1 MEDNF
6 YRLKS
11 SRSARVEGH
20 VGKIN
25 GFLIFAVFFTVVSL
39 SLIIYNVAV
48 QTNLDLEAYLVI
60 AMFVVGCS
68 AFLGFGIH
76 EQIKS
81 NKANAAE
88 RKLLKNCIC
97 TDGIINK
104 CSCKEYVRTHSRRTD
119 SYYYK
124 VSVQYSFYDD
134 KNRLKRRTFT
144 NTYDYDP
151 EFYEGQWLMVAFNDT
166 DSAILG
172 SFSFI
177 KEDMEKFLKNE
188 AERSADD
195 FDNLDGELLEVD
207 PSKKIVSAEF
217 EYAWFWAA
225 VGLFVFLLAYT
236 VPISICATPEL
247 VTGKIIPDIFIIFIL
262 YLLPVFLTAVI
273 VGFIVQ
279 YVKKRRYFKKILNNN
294 PNFTWGKIFASEK
307 TYTSNARK
315 KVFYCYIDNGGNRY
329 TKRFFGAA
337 VRKAVHGRP
346 TDVAVMYDK
355 DGNSIP
361 LYNYKFVGED

>member
-25 GFLIFAVFFTVVSL
+25 GFLIFAVFFAAGSL
-39 SLIIYNVAV
+39 SLIIYNLVI
-48 QTNLDLEAYLVI
+48 QSGYGLEAYLVV

-68 AFLGFGIH
+68 IFLGFGIH

-134 KNRLKRRTFT
+134 NNRLKRRSFD
-144 NTYDYDP
+144 NTYSYDP

-177 KEDMEKFLKNE
+177 RSEERRVGKECRL
-188 AERSADD
+188 
-195 FDNLDGELLEVD
+195 
-207 PSKKIVSAEF
+207 
-217 EYAWFWAA
+217 
-225 VGLFVFLLAYT
+225 
-236 VPISICATPEL
+236 
-247 VTGKIIPDIFIIFIL
+247 
-262 YLLPVFLTAVI
+262 
-273 VGFIVQ
+273 
-279 YVKKRRYFKKILNNN
+279 
-294 PNFTWGKIFASEK
+294 
-307 TYTSNARK
+307 
-315 KVFYCYIDNGGNRY
+315 
-329 TKRFFGAA
+329 
-337 VRKAVHGRP
+337 
-346 TDVAVMYDK
+346 
-355 DGNSIP
+355 
-361 LYNYKFVGED
+361 

>member
-1 MEDNF
+1 M
-6 YRLKS
+6 
-11 SRSARVEGH
+11 EGH

-60 AMFVVGCS
+60 AMFVIGCS
-68 AFLGFGIH
+68 IFLGFGIH

-88 RKLLKNCIC
+88 RKLLKNCLC

-104 CSCKEYVRTHSRRTD
+104 CSCKECAKIHSRRTD

-144 NTYDYDP
+144 NTYSYDP

-262 YLLPVFLTAVI
+262 YLLPVFFNCGNS
-273 VGFIVQ
+273 GFYRTV
-279 YVKKRRYFKKILNNN
+279 
-294 PNFTWGKIFASEK
+294 
-307 TYTSNARK
+307 RK
-315 KVFYCYIDNGGNRY
+315 KTQVFQ
-329 TKRFFGAA
+329 
-337 VRKAVHGRP
+337 
-346 TDVAVMYDK
+346 K
-355 DGNSIP
+355 DF
-361 LYNYKFVGED
+361 K